1 MRPRRASPP
10 STRNAR
16 PSSRRSAGS
25 TARERRTPLL
35 RKRGEPLARVGRGGH
50 AREGLSLELE
60 LRLERLVAGGQQEP
74 AGLAERPRRGGGKA
88 LGELARARGQL
99 VRLDDLVGEAG
110 GVQRLVEQEEAAR
123 ALEAQAPGERD

>member
-1 MRPRRASPP
+1 MRRRRASPP

-35 RKRGEPLARVGRGGH
+35 RKRGEPLARVGRGGR
-50 AREGLSLELE
+50 AREGLRLELE

-74 AGLAERPRRGGGKA
+74 ADLAERPRRAGGQS
-88 LGELARARGQL
+88 LGERGRAGGQR

-110 GVQRLVEQEEAAR
+110 GVERL
-123 ALEAQAPGERD
+123 